1 MIPVSPTER
10 HPPYWYLER
19 VDFIQMP
26 EGMKKLLCPF
36 CEFSLESK
44 GFHRD
49 REIVDHIEEAHP
61 ENIQY
66 VYDRLKSSKREP
78 TQKTLEV
85 L

>member
-1 MIPVSPTER
+1 
-10 HPPYWYLER
+10 
-19 VDFIQMP
+19 
-26 EGMKKLLCPF
+26 MKI
-36 CEFSLESK
+36 E
-44 GFHRD
+44 FHRD